1 MSCPEISLCPFGV
14 ERQVELVFPAE
25 LIACLAQGVVA
36 YLCAGVSFGKVGGM
50 GGYLIGDDTC
60 AHIFFVVNE

>member
-25 LIACLAQGVVA
+25 LIASFTQCVVA
-36 YLCAGVSFGKVGGM
+36 YLCTRVSFCQVSGM
-50 GGYLIGDDTC
+50 SGYLVGNNSY
-60 AHIFFVVNE
+60 AYVFFIR